1 MLLKLYLRTFLV
13 CALFIGSAAVF
24 GCASHEYQ
32 DINTVIA
39 EDMKAI
45 YLSDNVSSLTLEQA
59 VTRAL
64 VYNLDARIAEQDY
77 IVSLSDVQLQQLN
90 SLPTISA
97 KREFMKRNN
106 ESASSSISA
115 DTGVQ
120 SLEPSISRERST
132 RTDMLEANW
141 DVLGSAINLYKS
153 KSAIDRSIIS
163 EERMR
168 KVKQNVIMDVH
179 GAFFR
184 AAMGQR
190 LRHSL
195 SEAMDFSDDKLVALK
210 TIRQNGDLPYDQI
223 ASIQQELLGN
233 RKQLKNM
240 YQGLSL
246 ADYELKALISFPPAN
261 ELVLIVEDD
270 WMSEDTLPNIKR
282 SLEDYIDI
290 ALRKRP
296 EIREELLNLKIAQ
309 RGLQSTVLDSF
320 PGLNLLVSA
329 NDDDNVFLENSE
341 WYNLTATLSQ
351 SITRL
356 LTLPARYAKAEKD
369 IDLANARRQ
378 ALVAAVVSQI
388 YIAKNLVDQAYQD
401 YSEDMMSYN
410 IAEQEAQRAQILKEN
425 GLLGGLE
432 EATKKLGFEI
442 AKIERFDSFAKAYN
456 SYGRLANAAGFDL
469 DRYYNM
475 PVKNAEEINLDDLL
489 VQKAVQSSLKES
501 HLEGGTL

>member
-32 DINTVIA
+32 DIETVIA
-39 EDMKAI
+39 EDMKEI
-45 YLSDNVSSLTLEQA
+45 YLSDDVSTLTLEQA
-59 VTRAL
+59 VHRAL

-90 SLPTISA
+90 SLPTITA
-97 KREFMKRNN
+97 KREFMRRNN

-132 RTDMLEANW
+132 RTEMLEANW

-163 EERMR
+163 EERLR

-184 AAMGQR
+184 AAMAQR
-190 LRHSL
+190 LRASIQD
-195 SEAMDFSDDKLVALK
+195 AMNFSDDKLEALK
-210 TIRQNGDLPYDQI
+210 TIRKNGDLPYEQI
-223 ASIQQELLGN
+223 VSIQQDLLGN
-233 RKQLKNM
+233 RRQLKNM
-240 YQGLSL
+240 YQSLSL
-246 ADYELKALISFPPAN
+246 ADYELKAIISFPPSN
-261 ELVLIVEDD
+261 TLTLVVKDD
-270 WMSEDTLPNIKR
+270 WLSEDHLPNVER
-282 SLEDYIDI
+282 SLDDYIDI
-290 ALRKRP
+290 ALKKRP

-309 RGLQSTVLDSF
+309 RGLQSTILDSF

-356 LTLPARYAKAEKD
+356 LTLPARYAKAEND

-388 YIAKNLVDQAYQD
+388 YIAKRLVDEAYRD
-401 YSEDMMSYN
+401 YSEDMVSYD
-410 IAEQEAQRAQILKEN
+410 IAFGEAKRTKILKQH

-442 AKIERFDSFAKAYN
+442 AKIERFNSFARAY
-456 SYGRLANAAGFDL
+456 SAYGRLVNAAGIDL
-469 DRYYNM
+469 HEYYNM
-475 PVKNAEEINLDDLL
+475 PVQAPEQIDLDSLM
-489 VQKAVQSSLKES
+489 AVKTNQNTQELKR
-501 HLEGGTL
+501 EGGTL